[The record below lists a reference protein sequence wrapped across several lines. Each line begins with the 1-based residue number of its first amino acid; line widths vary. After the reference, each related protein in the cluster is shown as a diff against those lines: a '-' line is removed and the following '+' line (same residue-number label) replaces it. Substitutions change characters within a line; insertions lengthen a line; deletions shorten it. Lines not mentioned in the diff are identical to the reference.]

1 MVLAHARAHGWQWGR
16 DIVYTGGP
24 WSLIYTLAYHP
35 DLVVLLLVTWGA
47 LALLWTAAWAALLA
61 DVPIPAG
68 SAAFLAATWFVAG
81 TRDAFFIGLT
91 AVLASVAL
99 TRRGTVGLI
108 LATILAAACGVL
120 ALAKTTTLLAAAIVC
135 VALDVRTVV
144 SRRPP
149 LLTLAMA
156 AGFLVGYVG
165 SGQRL
170 ADLGTFFALMGSV
183 AAGYG
188 DAMHVTDP
196 ADAAERLRVDVHE
209 LASLRAL
216 VSGAPAASAAAAAA
230 VRAQGA
236 AARAR
241 PSHVAGRSDARSP
254 ARSAVARSP
263 CHSRVSA
270 RPSPREDGG
279 RPRCQPRPP
288 SRRDGGRPVAR
299 RRHPSDDAW
308 RAVARESP
316 GRQRA
321 TR

>member
-216 VSGAPAASAAAAAA
+216 VAAHRRLRLQRRQPPSPG
-230 VRAQGA
+230 R
-236 AARAR
+236 RSTR
-241 PSHVAGRSDARSP
+241 PT
-254 ARSAVARSP
+254 VAR
-263 CHSRVSA
+263 
-270 RPSPREDGG
+270 
-279 RPRCQPRPP
+279 
-288 SRRDGGRPVAR
+288 GRPVRCAIAGPLSR
-299 RRHPSDDAW
+299 RAQPLPLAC
-308 RAVARESP
+308 
-316 GRQRA
+316 QRA
-321 TR
+321 AIATGRRWSSTLSAAPAVTA